1 MVSDAPAPQP
11 IRMTIPS
18 EPPNKTGSPSS
29 QDNENG
35 NTSWFQR
42 YNPNVG
48 WIGLSALVFIG
59 VAFWAIVTVGVDP
72 IFFFGMLF
80 LFLIF
85 VVVIRM
91 IWLLKRNPL
100 AAPRDL
106 IRNGFSS
113 LLLVLAGIATP
124 IMLITL
130 IVTVW
135 LLTL

>member
-1 MVSDAPAPQP
+1 MAKDGTPPKA
-11 IRMTIPS
+11 IRMTFRPELPYGS
-18 EPPNKTGSPSS
+18 ENPSS
-29 QDNENG
+29 QENENG

-59 VAFWAIVTVGVDP
+59 VAFWAIFTVGVNQ
-72 IFFFGMLF
+72 IFFFAVLF

-85 VVVIRM
+85 VVMIRM
-91 IWLLKRNPL
+91 IWLMKRNPL
-100 AAPRDL
+100 AASQDL
-106 IRNGFSS
+106 IRNGFGS
-113 LLLVLAGIATP
+113 LLLVLAGIAIP

>member
-1 MVSDAPAPQP
+1 
-11 IRMTIPS
+11 MTIPS

-59 VAFWAIVTVGVDP
+59 VAFWAIVTVGVDA
-72 IFFFGMLF
+72 IFFFAMLF

-113 LLLVLAGIATP
+113 LLLVLAGIAIP